1 MVIAG
6 LQNLSLVDYPA
17 HLAATIFLQGCNF
30 HCPYCQNPDLVPV
43 HNEFNFSEEDV
54 LFLLPKRKD
63 FIEAVVVSGGEPG
76 IHKDLL
82 RFVKSVKDLGLKV
95 KLDTN
100 ASNPDQLEEMLRL
113 RLLDYVAVDIKTS
126 FEKYNLVSK
135 LKDIRKNV
143 ERSIYVTMLS
153 TVPYEFRTTC
163 VPGIVDE
170 KDFLAIGKCVKGAKK
185 YCLQQFRPSVTYDK
199 SFQKVKPYT
208 EKRLHAFKDILKEF
222 VQEVE
227 IRGI

>member
-17 HLAATIFLQGCNF
+17 HLAATIFVQGCNF
-30 HCPYCQNPDLVPV
+30 HCPYCQNPDLVPI
-43 HNEFNFSEEDV
+43 HQQFNFSEEDI

-63 FIEAVVVSGGEPG
+63 FIEAIVVTGGEPL
-76 IHKDLL
+76 IHKDLA
-82 RFVKSVKDLGLKV
+82 RFAARVKELGLKV

-100 ASNPDQLEEMLRL
+100 ASKPDELEEMLRL

-126 FEKYNLVSK
+126 FEKYNLVSR
-135 LKDIRKNV
+135 LKDIKKNV
-143 ERSIYVTMLS
+143 ERSIYVTMLA

-170 KDFLAIGKCVKGAKK
+170 KDFLAIGELVKGAKK

-199 SFQKVKPYT
+199 SFQKVRPYP
-208 EKRLHAFKDILKEF
+208 EKRLQAFRDILKGF